1 MLEAPQVQQW
11 VPYCGAAPL
20 PAEWLARWNCD
31 PWLLLAL
38 ILTGSAW
45 RQLVQRPAR
54 SQTTRFVS
62 TMGVL
67 FLLFVSPFCALT
79 SALFAARTV
88 HHVLLVAVAAP
99 LLAWALPD
107 FRLRRRLPLGLWSL
121 LNAAVLWMWHL
132 PSLYSAALGSDVI
145 YWLMQGSL
153 LGTAVG
159 FWVSVRQA
167 QVTAAVAALL
177 ATMVQ
182 MGLLGALITF
192 ASAPLYAPHLLTTAP
207 WGLSPLE
214 DQQLA
219 GLIMWAPAAA
229 IYLVAALLIAG
240 RWLRQE
246 NRSAA

>member
-1 MLEAPQVQQW
+1 M
-11 VPYCGAAPL
+11 
-20 PAEWLARWNCD
+20 
-31 PWLLLAL
+31 
-38 ILTGSAW
+38 
-45 RQLVQRPAR
+45 
-54 SQTTRFVS
+54 
-62 TMGVL
+62 
-67 FLLFVSPFCALT
+67 
-79 SALFAARTV
+79 
-88 HHVLLVAVAAP
+88 
-99 LLAWALPD
+99 
-107 FRLRRRLPLGLWSL
+107 
-121 LNAAVLWMWHL
+121 
-132 PSLYSAALGSDVI
+132 I
-145 YWLMQGSL
+145 YWLRLGSL

-192 ASAPLYAPHLLTTAP
+192 ASAPLYAPHLLTTGP